1 MNCNLSLWKGKM
13 YCYIASSRNFF
24 VFKEGKPYSEFN
36 LYAMQVFFQQV
47 VPKGDKLK
55 FTALQM
61 DM

>member
-1 MNCNLSLWKGKM
+1 M